1 MCVVLE
7 GACEGGGKPLKIVST
22 IDSAMII
29 TKTMAKS
36 TVRLSAAVAAF
47 LLVDRPWFPHHS
59 GTAMHHNIWTGI
71 ATENAP
77 ALRAR
82 ASTYTEFD

>member
-1 MCVVLE
+1 ME
-7 GACEGGGKPLKIVST
+7 
-22 IDSAMII
+22 
-29 TKTMAKS
+29 
-36 TVRLSAAVAAF
+36 AAAT
-47 LLVDRPWFPHHS
+47 LPVDRPWFPHHI

-82 ASTYTEFD
+82 TQVHRVPFNLPLKPHTVEPHRVNTSVAKWRNASPAKTGPLR